1 MDIRLDVV
9 KGIQQIKERF
19 DFAKA
24 DSRAVPLLRK
34 AMSVWL
40 QKIAAQASLNAV
52 SMFATHPSGQLAK
65 SIMTALFPGQIG
77 GEIFSKLA
85 YAGIQ
90 EEGTIHGPIVPVNR
104 QWLTQPL
111 PAARTKAGRVK
122 MSARKYFE
130 KYDKVKGKSVF
141 VGTSKRGNKL
151 IFLSEYSKGG
161 SKLTPLFLLRKA
173 TSIEGKYFILKAIES
188 SPGFG
193 EFVGEDFIKMLTS

>member
-34 AMSVWL
+34 AMSIWL

-52 SMFATHPSGQLAK
+52 SMFATHPSGHLAK

-77 GEIFSKLA
+77 GEIFSKLP
-85 YAGIQ
+85 YSGVQ

-111 PAARTKAGRVK
+111 PAARTKAGRLK

-130 KYDKVKGKSVF
+130 KYKKVKGKSVF

-151 IFLSEYSKGG
+151 IFLSESG
-161 SKLTPLFLLRKA
+161 KLTPLFLLRKA
-173 TSIEGKYFILKAIES
+173 TSIEGKFFILKAIES

-193 EFVGEDFIKMLTS
+193 DYVGEDFIKMLTS